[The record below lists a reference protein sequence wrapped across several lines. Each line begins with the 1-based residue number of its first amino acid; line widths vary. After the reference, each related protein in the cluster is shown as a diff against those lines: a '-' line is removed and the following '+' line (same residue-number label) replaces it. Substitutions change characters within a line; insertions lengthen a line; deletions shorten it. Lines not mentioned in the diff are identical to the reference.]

1 MSGRVVNV
9 LISGAKNQAQILK
22 SFATTPTGPFK
33 TVDRMIESGRSTA
46 KRAIGSTGAGVKGLS
61 GQKFLGR
68 GKAFARNFRG
78 ARSLPM
84 VKKARSRMRIR

>member
-1 MSGRVVNV
+1 MSGSVVNV
-9 LISGAKNQAQILK
+9 LISGVKNQAQILK

-46 KRAIGSTGAGVKGLS
+46 RRAVGGVGGKGLS

-68 GKAFARNFRG
+68 GKSFARNFRG

-84 VKKARSRMRIR
+84 VRKARSRMRIR